1 MKYHVDLGIL
11 GEEVAIEVEFTSTPY
26 TPATRDDPAEGGEI
40 DILVVICEKYPAL
53 EGVIADHLQD
63 DEAFLSLVKEQ
74 QEKDFIEARDAF
86 LHALSVMREMDE
98 A

>member
-1 MKYHVDLGIL
+1 MKYYIDLGIL
-11 GEEVAIEVEFTSTPY
+11 GEDIPIEVEFTSTPY

-40 DILVVICEKYPAL
+40 DILVVVCEKYPAL

-63 DEAFLSLVKEQ
+63 DEEFLDFA
-74 QEKDFIEARDAF
+74 QERVEEDFREAREDF
-86 LHALSVMREMDE
+86 DHVISLMREMDE